1 MRYFWS
7 LGHRLPGGFN
17 FRIGGIF
24 SPSRRRYVGGR
35 VGGAFGGSPYV
46 AQPAPVSGWMVVAFL
61 VVLFIVERVMM
72 LLPR

>member
-1 MRYFWS
+1 MRYFFS

-17 FRIGGIF
+17 LRIGGIF

-46 AQPAPVSGWMVVAFL
+46 AQPAPVSGWTVVAFL
-61 VVLFIVERVMM
+61 LTLAAVEYIAMH
-72 LLPR
+72 LPR